1 MMEVKLIV
9 ANGSRK
15 GQEIKITRDVFEIG
29 KSPRCQ
35 LSPGGDGVG
44 RHHCAIFRKEGY
56 AAIKAV
62 DPNEPTFINGKRVA
76 SAQKLKNGDVLKVG
90 AMEFEI
96 QLTVGV
102 SGQKMSKVQSVSEAA
117 ARIVE
122 KKQLQKSKAE
132 AAGAK
137 NDDDELDIFAIFGEE
152 VPSEED
158 HLSFIARKN
167 RQVAETVVKSSA
179 EDDALAKEK
188 KMQESTRSAA
198 ADAIKAMLNQARRG
212 G

>member
-1 MMEVKLIV
+1 MEVKLIV
-9 ANGSRK
+9 ANGARK

-137 NDDDELDIFAIFGEE
+137 DDDDDLDIFAIFGEE
-152 VPSEED
+152 APSEED

-167 RQVAETVVKSSA
+167 RQSAETVVKNSS

-188 KMQESTRSAA
+188 KMQESTRNAA